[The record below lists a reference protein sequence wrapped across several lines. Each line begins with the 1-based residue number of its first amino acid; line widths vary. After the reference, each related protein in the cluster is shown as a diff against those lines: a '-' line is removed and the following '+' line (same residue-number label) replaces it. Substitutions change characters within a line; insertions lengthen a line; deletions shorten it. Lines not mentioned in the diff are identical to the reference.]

1 MAERGAPPEVGVVVK
16 STAGHDAGQY
26 FVVTGIKDGFVYLA
40 DGKLRMLE
48 KPKCK
53 NIKHI
58 RKTGYRLDLTGSITN
73 KKLRTQLRAL
83 QSEEGGNEIV

>member
-1 MAERGAPPEVGVVVK
+1 M
-16 STAGHDAGQY
+16 
-26 FVVTGIKDGFVYLA
+26 VTGLKEGFACLA

-48 KPKCK
+48 KPKYK
-53 NIKHI
+53 NVKHI
-58 RKTGYRLDLTGSITN
+58 RKTRYRLDLTGGITN